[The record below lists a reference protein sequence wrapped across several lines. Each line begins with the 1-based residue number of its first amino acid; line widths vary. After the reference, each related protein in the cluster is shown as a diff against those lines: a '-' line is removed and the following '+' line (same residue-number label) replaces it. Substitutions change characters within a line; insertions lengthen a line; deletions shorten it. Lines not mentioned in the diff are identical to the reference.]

1 MALSSEIKAQL
12 NQYLVNLKSK
22 VVIEAF
28 VDEEEVSTSM
38 SDLLIE
44 LAEMSEEISLN
55 IHKDKN
61 ERTPSFKIN
70 KPSETT
76 GIQFAGIPLG
86 HEFSSLVLAL
96 LQVGDHPLKISED
109 LIEQIK
115 KIEGDFVF
123 ETFISLSCHNCPDVV
138 QALNILSLL
147 NPRIRHCMVDGALF
161 QDEVKA
167 KKIMSVPTVF
177 LNGEEFS
184 QGRMELEE
192 IINKIDSKSVDIQA
206 DQISKKELFD
216 ILIVGGGPAG
226 ASAAVYS
233 ARKGIK
239 TGIIA
244 ERFGGQLMDTLGI
257 ENFIS
262 VQKTEGP
269 KLVRALEEHVK
280 EYDVDVINLQKAK
293 KIKKINDLSFEVH
306 LQSGGVLKSK
316 SVIIA
321 TGASWKE
328 LGVPGERELKGK
340 GVAYCPHC
348 DGPLFKGKNVA
359 VIGGGNSGI
368 EAAIDLAGIVKH
380 VTILEFSSE
389 LNGDQILIDRLNSLD
404 NINIVVDAETQKIN
418 GEDKVNSLTYKDRKL
433 NKEKRLDV
441 EAVFIQIGLISN
453 SEWVKEDIKL
463 SQYGEIEINNHGET
477 SMPGVFAAGDVT
489 TIPYKQIII
498 AMGEGSKAALGA
510 FDYLIRH

>member
-1 MALSSEIKAQL
+1 MSLSTEIKTQL
-12 NQYLVNLKSK
+12 KEYLAKLNSG

-28 VDEEEVSTSM
+28 VDESEVSTNM
-38 SDLLIE
+38 SELLIE
-44 LAEMSEEISLN
+44 LAEMTEKISLN
-55 IHKDKN
+55 IHKDIA

-70 KPSETT
+70 KPNEVT

-109 LIEQIK
+109 LVDQIK
-115 KIEGDFVF
+115 NIEGEFVF
-123 ETFISLSCHNCPDVV
+123 ETFISLTCHNCPDVV
-138 QALNILSLL
+138 QALNVLSLL
-147 NPRIRHCMVDGALF
+147 NPNISHCMVDGALF
-161 QDEVKA
+161 QDEVKR

-177 LNGEEFS
+177 LNDIEFG

-192 IINKIDSKSVDIQA
+192 IINKIDSKAGEKKA
-206 DQISKKELFD
+206 DQLSQKELFD
-216 ILIVGGGPAG
+216 ILIVGGQ
-226 ASAAVYS
+226 V
-233 ARKGIK
+233 
-239 TGIIA
+239 
-244 ERFGGQLMDTLGI
+244 MDTLGI

-269 KLVRALEEHVK
+269 KLVKALEEHVK
-280 EYDVDVINLQKAK
+280 EYDVDVINLQTAK
-293 KIKKINDLSFEVH
+293 KIAKVNDLLFEVH
-306 LQSGGVLKSK
+306 LNGGGILKSK

-328 LGVPGERELKGK
+328 LGVPGEKELKGK

-359 VIGGGNSGI
+359 VIGGGNSGV

-380 VTILEFSSE
+380 VTILEFASE
-389 LNGDQILIDRLNSLD
+389 LNGDQVLIDRLKSLD
-404 NINIVVDAETQKIN
+404 NIEIILNAKTNEIGGT
-418 GEDKVNSLTYKDRKL
+418 DKVTHLVYTDRKHE
-433 NKEKRLDV
+433 KEERINI

-453 SEWVKEDIKL
+453 SDWVKEDLKL
-463 SQYGEIEINNHGET
+463 SQYGEIEINDHGET
-477 SMPGVFAAGDVT
+477 SMLGVFAAGDVT